1 MRIPLLWALMAA
13 TAAGDDLAGLDEPRR
28 PEPEPLPPADPD
40 EVQRLATEGTEAR
53 IWRYLHTHRTSR
65 AQHGPGH
72 LWCAMALPR
81 QWEHGDGRVA
91 KAAPALADLEAI
103 KRGEISPDDYRVLC
117 VDRFAVFAESGSYA
131 VGKLRAV
138 VPAAK
143 TADARAAC
151 RAVGDG
157 DTLFC
162 ACPRPDRP
170 RRYPFCHLELLAPF
184 LAAAGW
190 TVVLYG
196 KPFNPD
202 PKE

>member
-1 MRIPLLWALMAA
+1 MP
-13 TAAGDDLAGLDEPRR
+13 T
-28 PEPEPLPPADPD
+28 
-40 EVQRLATEGTEAR
+40 
-53 IWRYLHTHRTSR
+53 LHLTNFASR

-72 LWCAMALPR
+72 LWCAMALPGPR
-81 QWEHGDGRVA
+81 FRGDGRVA
-91 KAAPALADLEAI
+91 KAAPAQADLHAVQA
-103 KRGEISPDDYRVLC
+103 GEISLDDYRALC
-117 VDRFAVFAESGSYA
+117 VDRFEVFAESGSYA
-131 VGKLRAV
+131 PGTLRAV

-143 TADARAAC
+143 TLDARAAC

-190 TVVLYG
+190 TVMLYG
-196 KPFNPD
+196 APFNPTN
-202 PKE
+202 PE